1 MAEEGSRKL
10 RKMQVFGYWWTC
22 GELTCEARQ
31 VSEPTAALGWTLE
44 VGGSC
49 TENEGASSCRAHGQ
63 SSTTEDF
70 PPWLT
75 ALFL

>member
-1 MAEEGSRKL
+1 M
-10 RKMQVFGYWWTC
+10 
-22 GELTCEARQ
+22 CEARQ